1 MDTIFALSS
10 GSVPSG
16 VAVVRL
22 SGSLCRHFAKDH
34 LGGMPEA
41 RVASLR
47 SIRSRNNE
55 LIDQALVLFF
65 PAPASFTGEDVL
77 ELHCHGSPAVVRDV
91 TALLGSI
98 DGVRAAEAGEFAQRA
113 FLNGKMDLTVA
124 EGLADLIEA
133 ESTEQRRL
141 ALRQSQGEVFELIR
155 GWQNRVLG
163 IRALVEA
170 GIDFADEEDVSDH
183 VDHGSAEAV
192 ASLIEDMR
200 LHLDHVAASEIV
212 RSGILVVLAGVPNA
226 GKSSLFN
233 ALVGSDRVIVS
244 EQPGTTRDFVEE
256 RIIVGG
262 QLVRLVDTAGLRLS
276 DDEIEMAGVERSRRL
291 VEDAELIVE
300 LSQIGIFEADKDA
313 GQVIKVLSQSD
324 RGHDV
329 GKDTAY
335 DIAVSV
341 HDPDSVLRLRKLLA
355 ERISRLV
362 RPHGVLVPMNRR
374 QADHVSEAVAALCG
388 GQVSSLPAELRAD
401 SLDRANRALGKVV
414 GQSSV
419 EDLLGAVFSRFCI
432 GK

>member
-1 MDTIFALSS
+1 MAT
-10 GSVPSG
+10 
-16 VAVVRL
+16 
-22 SGSLCRHFAKDH
+22 
-34 LGGMPEA
+34 
-41 RVASLR
+41 LR

-65 PAPASFTGEDVL
+65 PAPSSFTGEDVL

-91 TALLGSI
+91 TALLVSI
-98 DGVRAAEAGEFAQRA
+98 DGIRAAEAGEFAQRA

-192 ASLIEDMR
+192 ASLIEEMR

-256 RIIVGG
+256 RVIIGG
-262 QLVRLVDTAGLRLS
+262 QLVRLVDTAGLRVS
-276 DDEIEMAGVERSRRL
+276 DDQIEMAGVERSRRL
-291 VEDAELIVE
+291 FEDADVIVE
-300 LSQIGIFEADKDA
+300 LSTMGNFEADEDS
-313 GQVIKVLSQSD
+313 GQVIRVLSQSD
-324 RGHDV
+324 RGHVVDEEV
-329 GKDTAY
+329 AY

-341 HDPDSVLRLRKLLA
+341 HDAGSVLSLRKLLS
-355 ERISRLV
+355 ERIGKLA
-362 RPHGVLVPMNRR
+362 RPQGELVPMNRR
-374 QADHVSEAVAALCG
+374 QAGHVSEAVTALIG
-388 GQVSSLPAELRAD
+388 GQSSTLPAELRAD
-401 SLDRANRALGKVV
+401 ALDRANRALGKVV

-419 EDLLGAVFSRFCI
+419 EDMLGAVFSRFCI